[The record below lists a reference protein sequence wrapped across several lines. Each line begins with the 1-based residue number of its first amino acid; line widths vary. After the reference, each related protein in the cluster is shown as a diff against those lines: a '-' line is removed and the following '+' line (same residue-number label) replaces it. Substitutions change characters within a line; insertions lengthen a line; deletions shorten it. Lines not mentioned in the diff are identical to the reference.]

1 MKTGMW
7 LDRRRAEQGQCAG
20 DVAASHSGALSRS
33 SARPAFAA
41 QLKTS
46 AEGGISPARLQ
57 GGEDKTQVLGPR
69 WAKQLQPTCLDQ
81 HKAGID
87 ICKCVQMC
95 SETLRPV
102 GAAWLVRVCGAG
114 VKRLWKCEALSQ
126 CVSTVPD
133 LDSAHDCPSGD
144 GALDW
149 SSKKEDG
156 VEFFSRLFPATVT
169 ADYAACPAVRHHVGG
184 GLNCFY
190 RLQLSPHFSTEVT
203 VKPA

>member
-57 GGEDKTQVLGPR
+57 GGEDKTQ
-69 WAKQLQPTCLDQ
+69 

-133 LDSAHDCPSGD
+133 LDSAHD
-144 GALDW
+144 W
-149 SSKKEDG
+149 
-156 VEFFSRLFPATVT
+156 
-169 ADYAACPAVRHHVGG
+169 
-184 GLNCFY
+184 
-190 RLQLSPHFSTEVT
+190 
-203 VKPA
+203 